1 MSCLGP
7 LATECPLAPAHIASA
22 AIKLDKYCS
31 NIFEQF
37 LQRKT
42 NEFEQL
48 KAEIE
53 SLQQE
58 ATLQSAQNP

>member
-1 MSCLGP
+1 LHTAASPILSTPAGIAQKAA
-7 LATECPLAPAHIASA
+7 LAGR
-22 AIKLDKYCS
+22 
-31 NIFEQF
+31 F
-37 LQRKT
+37 LQRKM

-58 ATLQSAQNP
+58 AIGNT